1 MLTLLI
7 SCTTT
12 DDERDY
18 KLKELV
24 VAIPAHVEMAKKRQM
39 KPPKEIF
46 FFDLPDDKLEM
57 LDIAKMMRDGS
68 KRIKEFVDKEMN
80 P

>member
-1 MLTLLI
+1 MLTLLV

-12 DDERDY
+12 DDEREY
-18 KLKELV
+18 KLSELL
-24 VAIPAHVEMAKKRQM
+24 VAKPSHIEMFKKQQM
-39 KPPKEIF
+39 KPGKKRF

-57 LDIAKMMRDGS
+57 LAKAKMMRDAS
-68 KRIKEFVDKEMN
+68 KMITEFVKKEMN